1 MTTQTTAS
9 TTTRHSHR
17 GHTHTA
23 AVRSAPQRSPA
34 AAREPTLV
42 VGYDG
47 SPEAR
52 TALAA
57 ARSRAGAD
65 GRLIVVHVTRQPSS
79 WLGRSS
85 YDRVVAE
92 RLHAGDMVLRELGG
106 SIDGDDHLELEL
118 MMDRSPA
125 EALRRVAAVRDADE
139 IVVGSR
145 RLGRLRSALGS
156 VSQAVMRAADRPVLV
171 VPASAAVH

>member
-1 MTTQTTAS
+1 MTAQTTAS

-17 GHTHTA
+17 GHSHTA

-34 AAREPTLV
+34 AVRGPTLV

-47 SPEAR
+47 SSEAR
-52 TALAA
+52 AAFVA
-57 ARSRAGAD
+57 ARSRAGVD
-65 GRLIVVHVTRQPSS
+65 GRVIVVHVARPPSS

-85 YDRVVAE
+85 YDRVLTE
-92 RLHAGDMVLRELGG
+92 RLHAGDLVLGELRGP
-106 SIDGDDHLELEL
+106 IDGDDDLELEL

-125 EALRRVAAVRDADE
+125 EALRRVAVVRDADE

-156 VSQAVMRAADRPVLV
+156 VSLAVTRAADRPVLV
-171 VPASAAVH
+171 VPASAAVN